1 MTLHLDHYNIFM
13 ITKKMSWPLFFFMEM
28 KLFPL
33 ENIESLWMYKVQ
45 VVNNLNIKLET
56 RIFGRLF

>member
-1 MTLHLDHYNIFM
+1 
-13 ITKKMSWPLFFFMEM
+13 MEM

-33 ENIESLWMYKVQ
+33 ENIESLWMYKVK

-56 RIFGRLF
+56 RIFGRLFLMNLRQYYQNK

>member
-1 MTLHLDHYNIFM
+1 MASL
-13 ITKKMSWPLFFFMEM
+13 FFMEM

-33 ENIESLWMYKVQ
+33 ENIESLWMYKVK